1 MFNQTNLIIGAI
13 YSVSAVAGGLIVLGV
28 YKLTQNE
35 YRIERKA
42 AQKAIA
48 SMDDYIQSE
57 YHKRVNQT
65 LELIEDSDIQP
76 EIAEKL
82 LDLLNRPL

>member
-48 SMDDYIQSE
+48 STDNYLQGE
-57 YHKRVNQT
+57 YRKRVNQT
-65 LELIEDSDIQP
+65 LELIEDSGVQP

-82 LDLLNRPL
+82 LDLLDCPL